1 VHPTTAPPAPICGI
15 ATRFISPAYIAQ
27 GDAAA
32 SMPTATTYLPGCK
45 AMDEDCGSQRV
56 LV

>member
-1 VHPTTAPPAPICGI
+1 M

-32 SMPTATTYLPGCK
+32 SMPTSTTYLPGCE

>member
-1 VHPTTAPPAPICGI
+1 M
-15 ATRFISPAYIAQ
+15 ATRFVGPAYIAQ

-32 SMPTATTYLPGCK
+32 SMPTSTTYLPGCE